1 MSAFNI
7 GCILTGIVSAVGIW
21 ISLKYIARRL
31 SYHSSR
37 NAAQRFNMRDSGMR
51 IRLEN
56 CPGEYC
62 ILDMSNS
69 GMAIFID
76 HFVDGFSL
84 AKHTKF
90 ILRKSHGEVPTKLV
104 GGKVVYLKQLSH
116 GYRLGVQFD
125 QPMDS
130 ETVLLFRQSH
140 DLSVDS
146 DDSEDIEISLAA

>member
-1 MSAFNI
+1 MSSLNI
-7 GCILTGIVSAVGIW
+7 GCLLTCSLSLFGIW
-21 ISLKYIARRL
+21 MGIKYISRRI

-37 NAAQRFNMRDSGMR
+37 NAAQRFNMRDSGLR

-62 ILDMSNS
+62 LLDLSSS

-76 HFVDGFSL
+76 HFADGFSL

-90 ILRKSHGEVPTKLV
+90 ILRNSHGEVPTKMV

-125 QPMDS
+125 KAIED
-130 ETVLLFRQSH
+130 ETVQIFRKSQE
-140 DLSVDS
+140 VT
-146 DDSEDIEISLAA
+146 SEIQDESEIRIAA

>member
-1 MSAFNI
+1 MSSLNI
-7 GCILTGIVSAVGIW
+7 AYFLTSIFSLFGIW
-21 ISLKYIARRL
+21 MGIKYISRRI

-37 NAAQRFNMRDSGMR
+37 NADQRFNMRDSGLR

-62 ILDMSNS
+62 LLDLSSS

-84 AKHTKF
+84 AKHTRF
-90 ILRKSHGEVPTKLV
+90 ILRNSHGDFPTKMI

-125 QPMDS
+125 KAMEDETIQIFKRSQERQIEAEDQKES
-130 ETVLLFRQSH
+130 ESR
-140 DLSVDS
+140 
-146 DDSEDIEISLAA
+146 LAA

>member
-1 MSAFNI
+1 MSALNI
-7 GCILTGIVSAVGIW
+7 SCILTGIVSAIGIW
-21 ISLKYIARRL
+21 IGIKYISRRL

-37 NAAQRFNMRDSGMR
+37 HAAQRFNMRDTGMR

-62 ILDMSNS
+62 ILDMSSS

-90 ILRKSHGEVPTKLV
+90 ILRNSHGEVPTKLV

-125 QPMDS
+125 QGMDD
-130 ETVLLFRQSH
+130 ETVQLFRQAQ
-140 DLSVDS
+140 DQAIDANEEV
-146 DDSEDIEISLAA
+146 EISLAA

>member
-1 MSAFNI
+1 
-7 GCILTGIVSAVGIW
+7 
-21 ISLKYIARRL
+21 
-31 SYHSSR
+31 
-37 NAAQRFNMRDSGMR
+37 MRDSGLR

-62 ILDMSNS
+62 LLDLSSS

-76 HFVDGFSL
+76 HFADGFSL

-90 ILRKSHGEVPTKLV
+90 ILRNSHGEFPTKMV

-125 QPMDS
+125 KAIED
-130 ETVLLFRQSH
+130 ETVQIFRKSQET
-140 DLSVDS
+140 LMETEIQEES
-146 DDSEDIEISLAA
+146 DIRLAA

>member
-1 MSAFNI
+1 MSLTNI
-7 GCILTGIVSAVGIW
+7 SCFLTCSLSLFGIW
-21 ISLKYIARRL
+21 MGIKYISRKI
-31 SYHSSR
+31 SYHASR
-37 NAAQRFNMRDSGMR
+37 NAAQRFNMRDSGLR

-62 ILDMSNS
+62 LLDLSSS

-76 HFVDGFSL
+76 HFADGFSL

-90 ILRKSHGEVPTKLV
+90 ILRNSHGEFPTKMV

-125 QPMDS
+125 KAIED
-130 ETVLLFRQSH
+130 ETVQIFRKSQET
-140 DLSVDS
+140 LMETEIQEES
-146 DDSEDIEISLAA
+146 DIRLAA